1 MLHLARSSL
10 KSYRWRFLHKEIA
23 YHCLPTQ
30 AALRLIKKEIP
41 KGYLTDIM
49 NASLQD
55 LNGGQLKTKG
65 NNLF

>member
-1 MLHLARSSL
+1 MLHLAQSSL
-10 KSYRWRFLHKEIA
+10 KSYKWRFLHKEIA
-23 YHCLPTQ
+23 YHWLPTQ
-30 AALRLIKKEIP
+30 AAPRLIKEEIS
-41 KGYLTDIM
+41 KVYLTDIM